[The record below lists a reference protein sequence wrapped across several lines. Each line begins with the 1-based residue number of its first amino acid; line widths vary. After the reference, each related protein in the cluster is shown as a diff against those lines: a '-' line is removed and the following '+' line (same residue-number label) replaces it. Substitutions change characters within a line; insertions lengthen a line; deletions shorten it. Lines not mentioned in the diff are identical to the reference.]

1 MPVIT
6 QRVSGVLVALFM
18 VGATVETSQ
27 ADEDDQMSK
36 DIEAWMLSMGAST
49 VLHWKSVADRTSL
62 LVSLAEPTKVIVCS
76 QSRAPG
82 PEEVITF
89 TIGEVTTGGNTNY
102 DSSTG
107 SCFYLVTTHASVR
120 PENKSANQGY
130 MAIFD

>member
-1 MPVIT
+1 MSVIT

-76 QSRAPG
+76 QSRGSWA
-82 PEEVITF
+82 
-89 TIGEVTTGGNTNY
+89 GGSYYVY
-102 DSSTG
+102 DRRG
-107 SCFYLVTTHASVR
+107 YDRRQYQLRFFYRVLLLLGHNSRERA
-120 PENKSANQGY
+120 A
-130 MAIFD
+130 